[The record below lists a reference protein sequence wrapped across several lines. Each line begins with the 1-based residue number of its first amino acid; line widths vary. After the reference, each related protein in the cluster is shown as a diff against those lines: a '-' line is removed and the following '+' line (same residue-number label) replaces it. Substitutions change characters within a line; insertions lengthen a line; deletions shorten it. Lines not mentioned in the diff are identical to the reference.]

1 MAEKYFFSFL
11 HSPDLICPFSI
22 DSISNVPVGVY
33 LRGESVPR
41 KLCKTQLAK
50 TSFMAV
56 SGTTAIEVK
65 KNQNLLTRISNV
77 FLRTYN

>member
-1 MAEKYFFSFL
+1 MS
-11 HSPDLICPFSI
+11 H
-22 DSISNVPVGVY
+22 VPVGVY
-33 LRGESVPR
+33 LRGESVLK

-50 TSFMAV
+50 TSFMVV
-56 SGTTAIEVK
+56 SGPAAIEVK